1 MANLVARLENW
12 ALVRIDFRTGK
23 TTMIDEKNIKFDV
36 SHGYCCALTGQVYGN
51 KDYTDGEAIQ
61 TTSITLWDKTWAQTH
76 GTSYMLGKRN
86 PFYDSFEKAIEDG
99 IPILDDINFNKHAGK
114 VYISGRIRGGEEI
127 TNKLLVSQDLK
138 KSVVTFD
145 DDSKVFVDWFATN
158 WFALRNFGRCNVNL
172 SNVELREFCSTAT
185 YVDLTKI

>member
-36 SHGYCCALTGQVYGN
+36 SQGYCVALTGQVFGCQY
-51 KDYTDGEAIQ
+51 YTDGEAIQ
-61 TTSITLWDKTWAQTH
+61 TTSITHWNKTWVQTH

-86 PFYDSFEKAIEDG
+86 PFYDSFEEAIKEG
-99 IPILDDINFNKHAGK
+99 IQILDDINFYKHNGK
-114 VYISGRIRGGEEI
+114 VYISGKIRGGEGI
-127 TNKLLVSQDLK
+127 TNKLLISQDLK
-138 KSVVTFD
+138 KSIVTFD
-145 DDSKVFVDWFATN
+145 DDSKVYVDWFATN
-158 WFALRNFGRCNVNL
+158 WFALKNFGRTNVDL